1 MFFSKQL
8 HPPSR
13 TTGITVKR
21 ARKEDKMTGVGE
33 DTDKTTV
40 HTIDGELGLGKEA
53 MDLLQQAS
61 PVFGRLIETPS
72 GMPSHISVETT
83 TEFIVRV
90 LTSLRAFLE
99 WQQLHDPDPK
109 EPGGSE
115 PDPAHPKAAKRAL
128 VARMLARLLED
139 AFSEQYSQSLGMIE
153 NLSSMAEADRAT
165 LTIHRALAETK
176 GVLTENEMRHYFGSF
191 SSLGETPV
199 WQRICVL
206 IVLTKR
212 EPKFREVILE
222 FEHHEIDTAAN
233 VYEGDVALIR
243 GHNSR
248 HGCAVKKVS
257 IACGLHAKVVIP
269 LTSIQP
275 PLTSCCSTC
284 WSLTSIQP
292 SDVRRL
298 EGVSVMA
305 FRDSLHK
312 AWQAFNVPR
321 SLRLDHRASIS
332 ASVRPV
338 REHARNRHRQRPRP
352 PRRNGRLV
360 F

>member
-1 MFFSKQL
+1 
-8 HPPSR
+8 
-13 TTGITVKR
+13 
-21 ARKEDKMTGVGE
+21 
-33 DTDKTTV
+33 
-40 HTIDGELGLGKEA
+40 
-53 MDLLQQAS
+53 MDLLQQAL

-153 NLSSMAEADRAT
+153 NLSSMAAT

-233 VYEGDVALIR
+233 VYEGDVELIR
-243 GHNSR
+243 GRNSR
-248 HGCAVKKVS
+248 HGCAIKNVS
-257 IACGLHAKVVIP
+257 IACGLHAKVVIA

-275 PLTSCCSTC
+275 TLGG
-284 WSLTSIQP
+284 IQP
-292 SDVRRL
+292 PQPSAHVRRL
-298 EGVSVMA
+298 QGASIMA
-305 FRDSLHK
+305 FRDSLHSAWK
-312 AWQAFNVPR
+312 ALAAIHIPGG
-321 SLRLDHRASIS
+321 SAGASVS
-332 ASVRPV
+332 ASVGPV
-338 REHARNRHRQRPRP
+338 T
-352 PRRNGRLV
+352 GLV
-360 F
+360 TDIASSLANLMEMAV

>member
-1 MFFSKQL
+1 M
-8 HPPSR
+8 
-13 TTGITVKR
+13 KR
-21 ARKEDKMTGVGE
+21 ARKEDKTTGVGE

-40 HTIDGELGLGKEA
+40 HTIDGELRIGKEA
-53 MDLLQQAS
+53 MDLLQQAL

-153 NLSSMAEADRAT
+153 NLSSMAAT

-191 SSLGETPV
+191 SSLGKTPV

-243 GHNSR
+243 GFDSR
-248 HGCAVKKVS
+248 HGCAVKNVY
-257 IACGLHAKVVIP
+257 IACGLPAKVVIP

-275 PLTSCCSTC
+275 PLARTRFF
-284 WSLTSIQP
+284 TSIQP

-298 EGVSVMA
+298 QGASVMA
-305 FRDSLHK
+305 FR
-312 AWQAFNVPR
+312 
-321 SLRLDHRASIS
+321 
-332 ASVRPV
+332 
-338 REHARNRHRQRPRP
+338 
-352 PRRNGRLV
+352 
-360 F
+360 